1 LAGSRSEENALKVVG
16 ATSSEVFLV
25 CQMIVMCM
33 QIDIYDEVKTDKSGA
48 DKLCPVGDDC
58 YLAGNP

>member
-1 LAGSRSEENALKVVG
+1 MVG